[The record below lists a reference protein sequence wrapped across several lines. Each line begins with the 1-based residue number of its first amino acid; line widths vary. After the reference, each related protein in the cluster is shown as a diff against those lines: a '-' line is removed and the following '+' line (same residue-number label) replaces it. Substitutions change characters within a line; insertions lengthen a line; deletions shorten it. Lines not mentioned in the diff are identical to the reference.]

1 MRKIISIV
9 VSLGVFLAASGCSSD
24 QYSVEREYWR
34 VKKLAANIFKN
45 PAATPPNELERTVG
59 KLQKFTQKNS
69 QNILAVEAEFL
80 VAKLYLAK
88 SEFELSRKQ
97 LKNIITKYNK
107 AEVICAE
114 ALFLTGNS
122 YQIQDKWA
130 SALGQYK
137 KIIADYPLTARGMEI
152 PIFIAQYYK
161 VNHQPD
167 KMLSALADAISHY
180 RSLAAKYPDS
190 PLAFKAY
197 TSISLCYSA
206 SHDWVNAAGTL
217 NTIAD
222 KFKGKIRLDAIL
234 YDLALI
240 YKRELK
246 DPLKSQEIIDRIIKE
261 YPDSRFVAPA
271 KQLLKS

>member
-9 VSLGVFLAASGCSSD
+9 VSLGMFLAASGCSSD

-59 KLQKFTQKNS
+59 ELQKFTQKNLK
-69 QNILAVEAEFL
+69 NILAVEAEFL

-88 SEFELSRKQ
+88 SEFEQSRKQ
-97 LKNIITKYNK
+97 LKNIIAKYNK
-107 AEVICAE
+107 SEVICAE
-114 ALFLTGNS
+114 ALFLIGNS
-122 YQIQDKWA
+122 YQLQDKWD

-137 KIIADYPLTARGMEI
+137 KMITNYPLTARGMEI

-167 KMLSALADAISHY
+167 KMQSALADAVTHY

-190 PLAFKAY
+190 PLAYKAY

-206 SHDWVNAAGTL
+206 SQDWVNVVSTL

-222 KFKGKIRLDAIL
+222 KFKGKVRLDTIL
-234 YDLALI
+234 FNLALI
-240 YKRELK
+240 YNRELK
-246 DPLKSQEIIDRIIKE
+246 DSVKSQVIIERIIKE
-261 YPDSRFVAPA
+261 YPDSKFVVPA
-271 KQLLKS
+271 KTLLKN